1 MAKLSLLIM
10 ILFQKAIIR
19 EDIKKKN
26 NTNKAHQVI
35 IEVEEAI
42 NKPEV
47 VNKST
52 NINNLFIKEVE
63 EAARKLII
71 HNNQRITTQSKM
83 KRKKV
88 KIGLMIGATKIIH
101 TLEVNEV
108 TGQTETIITGEGEGT
123 THIIFSSQITTEKIF
138 NIHSK
143 LTTITHNNGVGSRT
157 NSSGHQRMA
166 NKKLI
171 ITIKIKECIKSL
183 KRTRIL

>member
-1 MAKLSLLIM
+1 MAKIPLLIM

-19 EDIKKKN
+19 EHIKKKN

-42 NKPEV
+42 NKPEE

-52 NINNLFIKEVE
+52 NLNNLLIKEVE
-63 EAARKLII
+63 EASRKLII
-71 HNNQRITTQSKM
+71 HSNQRITTKNKM

-88 KIGLMIGATKIIH
+88 KIGLMIGAIKIIH

-108 TGQTETIITGEGEGT
+108 KGQTETIITEEGEGA
-123 THIIFSSQITTEKIF
+123 THIIFSSQIITEKII

-143 LTTITHNNGVGSRT
+143 LTPITHNKGVGSRT

-166 NKKLI
+166 NKRLT
-171 ITIKIKECIKSL
+171 ITIKIKD
-183 KRTRIL
+183 